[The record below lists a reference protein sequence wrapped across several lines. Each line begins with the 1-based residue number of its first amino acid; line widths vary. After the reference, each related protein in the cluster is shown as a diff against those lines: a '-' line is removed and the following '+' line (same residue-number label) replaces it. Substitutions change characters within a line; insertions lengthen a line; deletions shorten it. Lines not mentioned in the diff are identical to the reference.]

1 MASSNARKRARKI
14 ATREAARAAAGPKS
28 DQLTS
33 GQVTQRRLNQ
43 RALEVVYL
51 CDDELEY
58 MDSDIPLPQAA
69 AGPSTTPAQHAAIPS
84 VPAPLQPVRSDA
96 GPEPDADEL
105 TVACTSEYAEYRVH
119 AFRRTPEHAEDEAQ
133 FSDAEDGPPTPSAA
147 TRAAT
152 LLEENGSFALSGVVA
167 ADAWQADR

>member
-1 MASSNARKRARKI
+1 MLDEL
-14 ATREAARAAAGPKS
+14 EAKGVVLS
-28 DQLTS
+28 HDGTC
-33 GQVTQRRLNQ
+33 QVTQRRLDQ
-43 RALEVVYL
+43 RALEVVDL

-58 MDSDIPLPQAA
+58 IDSDIPLPQAA
-69 AGPSTTPAQHAAIPS
+69 AGPSTTPAQHAAILS
-84 VPAPLQPVRSDA
+84 APAPLQPAQSDA

-147 TRAAT
+147 TRTAT